1 MGDTQNISATEV
13 TGHRLLRRERAKV
26 LQGRQISYLSGR
38 KIKVKKIYRPSPWGV
53 LVKELSWSESQ
64 VEKASE
70 RGVRQQTMG
79 YRTLAPSW
87 LGGAR
92 CRLRVRLD

>member
-1 MGDTQNISATEV
+1 M
-13 TGHRLLRRERAKV
+13 
-26 LQGRQISYLSGR
+26 SGR
-38 KIKVKKIYRPSPWGV
+38 KIKVKKIYRPSPWRV

-64 VEKASE
+64 VEKG
-70 RGVRQQTMG
+70 GVRQQTTG